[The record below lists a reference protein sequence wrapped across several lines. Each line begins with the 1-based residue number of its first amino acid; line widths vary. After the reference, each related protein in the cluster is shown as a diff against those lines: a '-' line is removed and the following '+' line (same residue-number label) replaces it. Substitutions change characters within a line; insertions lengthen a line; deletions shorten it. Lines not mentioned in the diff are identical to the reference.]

1 MLVAQ
6 SGHVPCALDRTLF
19 SLYFLAK
26 EIWASPPAKPAKMSS
41 VLVVIDSRMPINPN
55 PISMKR
61 EVTTSLGEAQ
71 VEVRVW
77 ENLRRFYKG
86 VDFELGLKGQECDFA
101 GFQRPHF
108 SFKLYIKK

>member
-1 MLVAQ
+1 MAQ

-41 VLVVIDSRMPINPN
+41 ILVGIDSRMPINPN
-55 PISMKR
+55 PISMER

-101 GFQRPHF
+101 GFQRPLF

>member
-41 VLVVIDSRMPINPN
+41 VLVGIDS
-55 PISMKR
+55 
-61 EVTTSLGEAQ
+61 
-71 VEVRVW
+71 
-77 ENLRRFYKG
+77 
-86 VDFELGLKGQECDFA
+86 
-101 GFQRPHF
+101 
-108 SFKLYIKK
+108 

>member
-1 MLVAQ
+1 MAQ

-19 SLYFLAK
+19 FMYFLAK
-26 EIWASPPAKPAKMSS
+26 EIWASPPAEPAKMSS
-41 VLVVIDSRMPINPN
+41 VLVGIDSRMPINPN
-55 PISMKR
+55 PTSMKR

-86 VDFELGLKGQECDFA
+86 VDFELGLKGQE
-101 GFQRPHF
+101 
-108 SFKLYIKK
+108 